1 MGNYWL
7 HRISHE
13 HEASYPL
20 FADGWLTLGWSK
32 FADSGILNDARKRD
46 KYCKAFESTYSR
58 ISPDVKYKSRW
69 DMWYFAL
76 FDKDD
81 IVVVPMFDG
90 KFAICKVLQPACP
103 LSTLLNEDHPEFSDY
118 SWNENEHGKG
128 LYKKSANKAYDL
140 GFAIKVEILGTNIDR
155 SKYADSKLTFRMKM
169 RQTNGNISDLKEN
182 VDNALKNWN
191 KKTPIDFLEP
201 VISQSAEN
209 LLASINTYLND
220 NKFEKLIMKYMM
232 RIGSDDVYQPA
243 KNESGKEEYADAD
256 VIALFDTL
264 QLMVIIQAKLHSDE
278 SDKTAIEQII
288 QYRKQL
294 QTDPNFHTEEEEY
307 KDCFAWA
314 ITSAEFT
321 ANAKELAKQNNVRI
335 IEGKDFARMLL
346 KAGLTGIDV

>member
-1 MGNYWL
+1 MDKYWL

-20 FADGWLTLGWSK
+20 FTKGWLTLGWSR
-32 FADSGILNDARKRD
+32 FADTGILEDARKQD
-46 KYCKAFESTYSR
+46 KYHEAFESTYSR
-58 ISPDVKYKSRW
+58 ISPDVKYRSRW
-69 DMWYFAL
+69 DMWYFAR
-76 FDKDD
+76 FEKDD
-81 IVVVPMFDG
+81 IIVVPMFEG

-103 LSTLLNEDHPEFSDY
+103 LSTLLRENPDFSDY
-118 SWNENEHGKG
+118 IWYENDPKKK
-128 LYKKSANKAYDL
+128 LYNKSTKKSYDL
-140 GFAIKVEILGTNIDR
+140 GFAIKVQILGEKIER
-155 SKYADSKLTFRMKM
+155 SKYADHKLTLRMKM
-169 RQTNGNISDLKEN
+169 RQTNGDISDLKES

-191 KKTPIDFLEP
+191 EETPIDFLEP
-201 VISQSAEN
+201 VISQSTEN

-278 SDKTAIEQII
+278 SDETAIEQII